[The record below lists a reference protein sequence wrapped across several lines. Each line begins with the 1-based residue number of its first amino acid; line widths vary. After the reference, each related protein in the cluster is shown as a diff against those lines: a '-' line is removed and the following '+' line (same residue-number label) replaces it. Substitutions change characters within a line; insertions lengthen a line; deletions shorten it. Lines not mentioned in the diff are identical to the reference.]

1 MIHTFVVINN
11 IVSVWETGVKNKKP
25 KKKSRKR
32 RSLAG
37 KHLVSFFYDLAK
49 ISFTALVVGSVV
61 SVATQQERM
70 EYWVLIFIGV
80 FVTYIF
86 SYIGYK
92 IIKL

>member
-1 MIHTFVVINN
+1 MGNW
-11 IVSVWETGVKNKKP
+11 SERQEAKKGVKEKEKL
-25 KKKSRKR
+25 SREA
-32 RSLAG
+32 LG
-37 KHLVSFFYDLAK
+37 KFFYDLAK